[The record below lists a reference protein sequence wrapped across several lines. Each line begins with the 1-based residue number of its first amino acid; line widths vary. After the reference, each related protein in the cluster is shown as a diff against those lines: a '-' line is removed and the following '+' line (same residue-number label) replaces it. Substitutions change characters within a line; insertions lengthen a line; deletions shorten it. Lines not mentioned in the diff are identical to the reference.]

1 MQPVVVNAS
10 DVSVAYG
17 QNQPLRNVDFVAREG
32 EFVALVGKSGTGK
45 SSFLNALAGFIPH
58 EGTIEVTGTIGYVF
72 QSNALFPWFRVE
84 DNIAFGVREV
94 PAGKRRARVLDLLD
108 RIEMRDFA
116 KRYPHQ
122 LSGGQIQRVALARA
136 LAPDPTLLLMDEPYA
151 ALDHHTRERMQ
162 NWLLS
167 IWQGSRKTIIF
178 VTHFIEEAI
187 FLADRV
193 VVLSG
198 GNFVTEVPVPF
209 ARPRSDDL
217 RFSERFLDLKKG
229 ILDYMQ

>member
-1 MQPVVVNAS
+1 
-10 DVSVAYG
+10 
-17 QNQPLRNVDFVAREG
+17 L
-32 EFVALVGKSGTGK
+32 
-45 SSFLNALAGFIPH
+45 
-58 EGTIEVTGTIGYVF
+58 
-72 QSNALFPWFRVE
+72 
-84 DNIAFGVREV
+84 
-94 PAGKRRARVLDLLD
+94 ARV
-108 RIEMRDFA
+108 
-116 KRYPHQ
+116 
-122 LSGGQIQRVALARA
+122 
-136 LAPDPTLLLMDEPYA
+136 LAPDPTILLMDEPYA

-178 VTHFIEEAI
+178 VTHLIEEAI

-198 GNFVTEVPVPF
+198 GSVVTEVPVPF

>member
-1 MQPVVVNAS
+1 MRS
-10 DVSVAYG
+10 
-17 QNQPLRNVDFVAREG
+17 
-32 EFVALVGKSGTGK
+32 
-45 SSFLNALAGFIPH
+45 AGFIPY
-58 EGTIEVTGTIGYVF
+58 EGIIEITGTIGYVF
-72 QSNALFPWFRVE
+72 QSNSLFPWFRVQ
-84 DNIAFGVREV
+84 DNVAFGLREV
-94 PAGKRRARVLDLLD
+94 PADLRRARVLDLLE
-108 RIEMRDFA
+108 RTEMRDFA

-136 LAPDPTLLLMDEPYA
+136 LAPDPAVLLMDEPYA

-162 NWLLS
+162 NWLLT
-167 IWQGSRKTIIF
+167 IWQDSRKTIIF
-178 VTHFIEEAI
+178 VTHYIEEAI

-198 GNFVTEVPVPF
+198 GRFVTEIAVPF

-217 RFSERFLDLKKG
+217 RFSERFLDLKKE